1 MSKESFLEKMGLIDR
16 SSKKKETEQEL
27 ELRNRL
33 INDFNEADKGSS
45 FGFVSG
51 SQQVSDGVT
60 VEDLIPRNTFDIEK
74 EFAFAAE
81 EMKHESVAAA
91 AVSQNDTAPVS
102 QNDTVSAGVSSVS
115 GVSGVSGVPVE
126 EAAFEDAEKQHIPYK
141 SQIAE
146 KLPDGELKVEESKA
160 QAQNTYKPDPF
171 IGEKLDLIIGQYEK
185 NRLLTIDEI
194 YKNARLETDTK
205 KTIFM
210 TDVFLQAIPANLPP
224 DVKRE
229 TVLNIL
235 RISGI
240 EMDTLLS
247 DAYKRIDSLNKVLE
261 ETVATSNDIF
271 QRNESTIRELERRIQ
286 DLRDINSQRHLF
298 QEDQNTMI
306 QYEIQKIINL
316 VEFVKPKN
324 L

>member
-1 MSKESFLEKMGLIDR
+1 MSKETFLEKMGLIDR
-16 SSKKKETEQEL
+16 TKKKETEQEL
-27 ELRNRL
+27 ELRNKL
-33 INDFNEADKGSS
+33 INDFNEGSGGS
-45 FGFVSG
+45 AFGFVGG
-51 SQQVSDGVT
+51 SQKPSDGVIL
-60 VEDLIPRNTFDIEK
+60 EDILPFGKSDSRNTFDIES
-74 EFAFAAE
+74 EFAVAAE
-81 EMKHESVAAA
+81 EMKLEPERDPQNAAGGASA
-91 AVSQNDTAPVS
+91 A
-102 QNDTVSAGVSSVS
+102 
-115 GVSGVSGVPVE
+115 E
-126 EAAFEDAEKQHIPYK
+126 EAVFVDAEKQHIPYK

-146 KLPDGELKVEESKA
+146 ELAGGELKVEESKP
-160 QAQNTYKPDPF
+160 QNQGTYKQDPF

-205 KTIFM
+205 RTIFM

-235 RISGI
+235 KISGI

-286 DLRDINSQRHLF
+286 DLREINSQRHLF